1 MFHAV
6 LVANRG
12 EIAVRVIRTLRSLGI
27 RSAAVY
33 SDADANARHVH
44 DADIAVRLGPASAR
58 ESYLSIE
65 RVIEAALSIG
75 ADALHPGYGFLSENA
90 DFAEA
95 CEAADIV
102 FIGPPPAAIRAMG
115 DKIESKLTVARF
127 GVPVVP
133 GINGR
138 GLSDAE
144 LVAAAD
150 AVEFPI
156 LIKPS
161 AGGGGKGMRLAQD
174 PSQLPTELAAARR
187 EALGAFGD
195 DALLLEHYVER
206 PRHIEMQIVADA
218 HGNVVHLGERECSLQ
233 RRHQKIIEESPSP
246 FVTPEMRAEMGRQAI
261 AAAQA
266 CGYVNAGTVE
276 FIVPGNGSGSFFFM
290 EMNTRLQVE
299 HPVTELVYGVDL
311 VEWQLRIASGEPLP
325 LTQEELIP
333 SGHAIEA
340 RIYAEDP
347 ANQFLPTGGTV
358 FGLREPLDVRVD
370 SGLRAGTVVG
380 ADYDPMLAKVIAR
393 AANRGDAIRRL
404 DRALANYAVLG
415 VTTNIAH
422 LRAVLADPDVLAG
435 RLDTTLV
442 ETSHA
447 HFTHASVPSAAL
459 AAVAIRVLQRRGHS
473 VWQRNVGWRHGGTAP
488 AKLLLQVGTMPPIP
502 VVAQFTPTG
511 WMITVD
517 AGPAIAAAFDEGD
530 DQITG
535 HYDGRST
542 AFDVAHDGA
551 TVWLGAGGE
560 TWPIR
565 VVAPAR
571 LTRAE
576 AETTAGP
583 ILSPMPGMLLAVR
596 VAVGESVDKGQPL
609 AVVEAMK
616 MEHTVVAP
624 AAGVV
629 LRVLAAAG
637 RQLRMSEP
645 LMLLGP
651 HPITQAEDVPP

>member
-1 MFHAV
+1 MFHTV

-12 EIAVRVIRTLRSLGI
+12 EIAVRVIRTLRLLGI

-44 DADIAVRLGPASAR
+44 DADTAVRLGPATAR

-65 RVIEAALSIG
+65 RVIEAALSVG

-95 CEAADIV
+95 CTAAGIV
-102 FIGPPPAAIRAMG
+102 FIGPPPTAIRAMG

-138 GLSDAE
+138 GLSDRE
-144 LVAAAD
+144 LIGASVTI
-150 AVEFPI
+150 EFPI

-161 AGGGGKGMRLAQD
+161 AGGGGKGMRLVQD
-174 PSQLPTELAAARR
+174 PSELPSELAAARR

-206 PRHIEMQIVADA
+206 PRHIEMQIVADT
-218 HGNVVHLGERECSLQ
+218 HGNVVQLGERECSLQ

-246 FVTPEMRAEMGRQAI
+246 FVTPDMRAEMGRQAI
-261 AAAQA
+261 AAAHA

-276 FIVPGNGSGSFFFM
+276 FIVPGNGSGAFFFM

-311 VEWQLRIASGEPLP
+311 VEWQLRIAAGEPMP
-325 LTQEELIP
+325 LSQDQLIP
-333 SGHAIEA
+333 IGHAIEA

-347 ANQFLPTGGTV
+347 ANKFLPTGGTV
-358 FGLREPLDVRVD
+358 FGLREPLAVRVD
-370 SGLRAGTVVG
+370 SGLRTGTVVG
-380 ADYDPMLAKVIAR
+380 ADYDPMLAKVIAKGTD
-393 AANRGDAIRRL
+393 RGDAIRRL

-447 HFTHASVPSAAL
+447 DFTHASVPSAAL
-459 AAVAIRVLQRRGHS
+459 AAVAIRLLQRQGRS
-473 VWQRNVGWRHGGTAP
+473 AWERNVGWRHGGTAP
-488 AKLLLQVGTMPPIP
+488 VKLLLQVGAKAPIP
-502 VVAQFTPTG
+502 VVAKFTPTG
-511 WMITVD
+511 WMIAVD
-517 AGPAIAAAFDEGD
+517 AGPAVAAAVDEEDG
-530 DQITG
+530 QITS
-535 HYDGRST
+535 HYGSRST
-542 AFDVAHDGA
+542 TFDVADDGT
-551 TVWLGAGGE
+551 TVWLGAGGA
-560 TWPIR
+560 TWSIR

-571 LTRAE
+571 LTRSA

-596 VAVGESVDKGQPL
+596 VAVGEQVIQGQSL

-616 MEHTVVAP
+616 MEHTVTAP

-629 LRVLAAAG
+629 LRVFATTG
-637 RQLRMSEP
+637 QQLRMSEP

-651 HPITQAEDVPP
+651 HPITVEEDSPP

>member
-1 MFHAV
+1 MFHTV

-33 SDADANARHVH
+33 SDADADARHVH
-44 DADIAVRLGPASAR
+44 DADIAIRLGPAPAR

-65 RVIEAALSIG
+65 RVIDAALSAG

-95 CEAADIV
+95 CAAVGIV
-102 FIGPPPAAIRAMG
+102 FIGPTPAAIRAMG
-115 DKIESKLTVARF
+115 DKIESKLTVAHF
-127 GVPVVP
+127 GVSVVP
-133 GINGR
+133 GVNGR
-138 GLSDAE
+138 GLSDDE
-144 LVAAAD
+144 LVD
-150 AVEFPI
+150 ASGTIEFPI

-161 AGGGGKGMRLAQD
+161 AGGGGKGMRLVHD
-174 PSQLPTELAAARR
+174 RLQLHTELAAARR

-195 DALLLEHYVER
+195 DALLLEHYIER
-206 PRHIEMQIVADA
+206 PRHIEMQIVADT

-246 FVTPEMRAEMGRQAI
+246 FVTPDMRAEMGRQAI

-276 FIVPGNGSGSFFFM
+276 FIVPGNGNGAFFFM

-299 HPVTELVYGVDL
+299 HPVTEMVYGVDL
-311 VEWQLRIASGEPLP
+311 VEWQLLVAVGETLP
-325 LTQEELIP
+325 LGQGELMP
-333 SGHAIEA
+333 HGHAIEA

-358 FGLREPLDVRVD
+358 VGLREPAGVRVD
-370 SGLRAGTVVG
+370 SGLETGTVVG
-380 ADYDPMLAKVIAR
+380 ANYDPMLAKVIAHGKDR
-393 AANRGDAIRRL
+393 SDAIRFL
-404 DRALANYAVLG
+404 DHALADYALLG

-442 ETSHA
+442 ETHHA
-447 HFTHASVPSAAL
+447 HFTHASVPAAAL
-459 AAVAIRVLQRRGHS
+459 AAVAIRVLHQPLRSAWH
-473 VWQRNVGWRHGGTAP
+473 NVGWRHGGVAA
-488 AKLLLQVGTMPPIP
+488 AKLLLQVGPEPPKA
-502 VVAQFTPTG
+502 VQAWLTPTG
-511 WMITVD
+511 WMIAVD
-517 AGPAIAAAFDEGD
+517 ASAPAAAALHTHNGRL
-530 DQITG
+530 TC

-542 AFDVAHDGA
+542 TFDVANDGA
-551 TVWLGAGGE
+551 TIWLGTGGS

-565 VVAPAR
+565 VVPPAR
-571 LTRAE
+571 QNRAS
-576 AETTAGP
+576 AETSAGP

-596 VAVGESVDKGQPL
+596 VAVGDHVDKGQVL

-616 MEHTVVAP
+616 MEHAVVAP
-624 AAGVV
+624 APGVV
-629 LRVLAAAG
+629 LRVFATTG
-637 RQLRMSEP
+637 QQLRMSEP
-645 LMLLGP
+645 LVLLGP
-651 HPITQAEDVPP
+651 HPINEEKGLRP